1 MLDGEEVREHVLV
14 EARQDIHG
22 LVRLGMSADEIEETL
37 KERLNETERD
47 LVWILARHE
56 IDRGPTA
63 KLHLE
68 SDGLILP
75 AS

>member
-1 MLDGEEVREHVLV
+1 LLDGEEVREQVLAQ
-14 EARQDIHG
+14 ARQDIHR
-22 LVRLGMSADEIEETL
+22 LVRMGMSADEIEEAF
-37 KERLNETERD
+37 KGRLNDTERD